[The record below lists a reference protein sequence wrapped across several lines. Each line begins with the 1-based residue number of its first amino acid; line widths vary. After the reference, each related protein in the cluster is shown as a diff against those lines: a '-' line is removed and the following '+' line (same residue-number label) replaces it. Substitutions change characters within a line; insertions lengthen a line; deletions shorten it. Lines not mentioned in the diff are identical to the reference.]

1 MSSPKLN
8 FLTLHLESKLVNSEA
23 INIYLVIYF
32 LMKFIL
38 IIFSL
43 KLFCKIISLIIKW
56 FGEELTFVV
65 K

>member
-8 FLTLHLESKLVNSEA
+8 FLTLDLESKLVNSEA

>member
-1 MSSPKLN
+1 MSSPKLK
-8 FLTLHLESKLVNSEA
+8 FLTLDLASKLVNSKP